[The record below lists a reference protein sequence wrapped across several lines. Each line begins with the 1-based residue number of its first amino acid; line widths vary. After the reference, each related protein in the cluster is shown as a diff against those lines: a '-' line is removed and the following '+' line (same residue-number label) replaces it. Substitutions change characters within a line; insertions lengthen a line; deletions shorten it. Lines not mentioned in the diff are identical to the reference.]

1 MSFTPSTTVT
11 NVHQSLGD
19 FPAEDDHLTS
29 EQLKE
34 LFDAPATG
42 LKSSLNGLIGELEA
56 TTSAASLGAAAIAE
70 SDTSAAN
77 VQAKLNKLYQDL
89 QEAALGDIP
98 DNTITQA
105 KLTSEFSSSIAIKDA
120 SLQTGLN
127 ADQLDGYHASSFAL
141 KNGNLQS
148 NLNAEKLGGQTKDQI
163 TSSIINRQSG
173 SDSTYNSANF
183 TTTEVLAQKSYTNT
197 NKCRFLFIVAGF
209 KGAKTIGG
217 IYDCRTNEFILRL
230 DNSTNGNL
238 KCSFSANNLNLSGSP
253 SSGYAYGKAQGF
265 SYSNGTLTF
274 NLGGNVTSSSVTNWY
289 YTVKVTPLDGL
300 LP

>member
-105 KLTSEFSSSIAIKDA
+105 KLTSDFSNSIAIKDV

-148 NLNAEKLGGQTKDQI
+148 NLNAEKLGSRTKDQLIADI
-163 TSSIINRQSG
+163 TDRQSA
-173 SDSTYNSANF
+173 SDGTFTKASSSSA
-183 TTTEVLAQKSYTNT
+183 TTQSYTMSNI
-197 NKCRFLFIVAGF
+197 KCRYILMLLTCNGDGVGL
-209 KGAKTIGG
+209 
-217 IYDCRTNEFILRL
+217 YDCRNNKFLFAIRRQ
-230 DNSTNGNL
+230 NSTE
-238 KCSFSANNLNLSGSP
+238 A
-253 SSGYAYGKAQGF
+253 KAQVSVFTTELSIG
-265 SYSNGTLTF
+265 SQKIQNVAYSNGTLTF
-274 NLGGNVTSSSVTNWY
+274 EMKSTDAATIRCMQ
-289 YTVKVTPLDGL
+289 LDGL